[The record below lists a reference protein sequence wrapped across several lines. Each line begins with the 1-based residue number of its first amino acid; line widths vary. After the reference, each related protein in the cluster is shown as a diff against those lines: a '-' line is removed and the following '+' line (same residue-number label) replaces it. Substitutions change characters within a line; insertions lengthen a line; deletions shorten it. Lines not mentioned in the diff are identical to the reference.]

1 MVANSTLKLLRD
13 SVMKATVQQAGQAV
27 GFGNGELAALLYNLD
42 TIFQVLS
49 PVPWSMVYA
58 LGVGRGQ
65 PGLFYAVI
73 ALLTGVKLWL
83 LRLLPA
89 EAAKAGKPPEPEPLP
104 AELEPVPEEPEP
116 EPEPEQAT
124 R

>member
-73 ALLTGVKLWL
+73 ALLTGVKIWL
-83 LRLLPA
+83 LRLLPGRRPDWRRNEGGGCSCRREGA
-89 EAAKAGKPPEPEPLP
+89 HL
-104 AELEPVPEEPEP
+104 
-116 EPEPEQAT
+116 
-124 R
+124 